1 MIDPARSVDA
11 RSVLSPRELTV
22 LALTAEGYT
31 NTRAAAELG
40 VSVHAVK
47 FHLASIYRKLGVRNR
62 TEAAAVF
69 LRQGISSGT
78 QTNGGSA

>member
-1 MIDPARSVDA
+1 MVEPARSVDA
-11 RSVLSPRELTV
+11 RSLLSPRELTV

-31 NTRAAAELG
+31 NTRAADELG

-69 LRQGISSGT
+69 LRQGISNGT
-78 QTNGGSA
+78 ATEGN